1 MLRQTGLRVIG
12 GRMRKLLI
20 GNLLVASWLVS
31 AAAVA
36 QEGFPLDGTWRGEH
50 AAAKGAP
57 TTVVVI
63 MQWDGKQIAGTINPG
78 PNGIEF
84 TGATLDPDGWKVHL
98 AAKDAKG
105 KDVILDGVVSDLG
118 KYSRVITGKWT
129 EGGKTHDIRFV
140 RE

>member
-1 MLRQTGLRVIG
+1 
-12 GRMRKLLI
+12 MRKLLF
-20 GNLLVASWLVS
+20 GNLLVACGLFS

-50 AAAKGAP
+50 AAAKGAS

-63 MQWDGKQIAGTINPG
+63 MQWDGKQVAGTINPG

-84 TGATLDPDGWKVHL
+84 TGAQLDPDGWKVHL

-105 KDVILDGVVSDLG
+105 KPITLEGVVSDLG

-129 EGGKTHDIRFV
+129 EGGQTHDIRFV

>member
-1 MLRQTGLRVIG
+1 MGYVG
-12 GRMRKLLI
+12 GMMRKLLI
-20 GNLLVASWLVS
+20 GSLLVGLWLTGSGLFSVV
-31 AAAVA
+31 AFA

-63 MQWDGKQIAGTINPG
+63 MQWDGKQVAGTINPG
-78 PNGIEF
+78 PKGIEF
-84 TGATLDPDGWKVHL
+84 TGAQLDPDGWKVHL

-105 KDVILDGVVSDLG
+105 KPITLEGVVSDLG

-129 EGGKTHDIRFV
+129 EGGQTHDIRFV

>member
-1 MLRQTGLRVIG
+1 M
-12 GRMRKLLI
+12 MRKLLI
-20 GNLLVASWLVS
+20 GSLLGLWLTCGGLFSVVAF
-31 AAAVA
+31 A

-63 MQWDGKQIAGTINPG
+63 MQWDGKQVAGTINPG

-84 TGATLDPDGWKVHL
+84 TGAQLDPDGWKVHL

-105 KDVILDGVVSDLG
+105 KDVILEGVVSDLG

-129 EGGKTHDIRFV
+129 EGGKTNDIRFV

>member
-1 MLRQTGLRVIG
+1 MLWQAGLRGFG
-12 GRMRKLLI
+12 GLMRKLLI
-20 GNLLVASWLVS
+20 GNLLVASWLFS
-31 AAAVA
+31 AVAVA

-57 TTVVVI
+57 TTVVLI
-63 MQWDGKQIAGTINPG
+63 MQWDGKQVAGTINPG

-105 KDVILDGVVSDLG
+105 KEVILEGAVSDLG

>member
-1 MLRQTGLRVIG
+1 MLWQAVLRVIG

-20 GNLLVASWLVS
+20 GNLLLASWLFSV
-31 AAAVA
+31 AAVA

-63 MQWDGKQIAGTINPG
+63 MQWDGKQVAGTINPG

-98 AAKDAKG
+98 VAKNAKG
-105 KDVILDGVVSDLG
+105 KPVTLEGVVSDLG

-129 EGGKTHDIRFV
+129 EGGQTHDIRFV

>member
-1 MLRQTGLRVIG
+1 MLWWARLWVIG
-12 GRMRKLLI
+12 GQMRRLLI
-20 GNLLVASWLVS
+20 GNLLVASWLFSV
-31 AAAVA
+31 AAVA

-63 MQWDGKQIAGTINPG
+63 MQWDGKQVAGTINPG

-105 KDVILDGVVSDLG
+105 KEIILEGVVSDLG

-129 EGGKTHDIRFV
+129 EGGKTRDIRFV

>member
-1 MLRQTGLRVIG
+1 
-12 GRMRKLLI
+12 MRRLLI
-20 GNLLVASWLVS
+20 GNLLVASWLFSV
-31 AAAVA
+31 AAVA

-63 MQWDGKQIAGTINPG
+63 MQWDGKQVAGTINPG

-105 KDVILDGVVSDLG
+105 KEVILEGVVSDLG

-129 EGGKTHDIRFV
+129 EGGKTRDIRFV